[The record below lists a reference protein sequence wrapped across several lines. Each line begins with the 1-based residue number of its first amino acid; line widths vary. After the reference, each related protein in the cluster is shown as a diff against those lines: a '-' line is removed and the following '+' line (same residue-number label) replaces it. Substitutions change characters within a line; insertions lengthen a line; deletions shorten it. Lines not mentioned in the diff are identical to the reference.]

1 MRKLIFRERLELIRK
16 FLKKDWQ
23 DLAEDFGTSPSGMS
37 AWRTGKA
44 HPNFDRVCTF
54 AESHPEID
62 GNWLLTGEGN
72 MIRDSKELIKNLQT
86 NQLIDDTN
94 LKKEIQKIW
103 GKLQQIEN
111 QVESIKERQEEPS
124 TTDSPTLSRSNT
136 NKF

>member
-1 MRKLIFRERLELIRK
+1 LRKLIFRERLELIRK

-44 HPNFDRVCTF
+44 NPNFDRVCTF

-72 MIRDSKELIKNLQT
+72 MIKDSKELIKNLQT
-86 NQLIDDTN
+86 NQLINDTE
-94 LKKEIQKIW
+94 LKKEIQKLW
-103 GKLQQIEN
+103 GKLQQLEN
-111 QVESIKERQEEPS
+111 KLENMVEQQKEQF
-124 TTDSPTLSRSNT
+124 TKD
-136 NKF
+136 